1 MDIRVIIKLHHKI
14 VLQKTGTPK
23 DLACSL
29 EISERTL
36 YNYVLY
42 MREELNAHIV
52 FDANNKT
59 YKYASLCKLSFE
71 S

>member
-1 MDIRVIIKLHHKI
+1 MDIRVIIKLHNKI

-23 DLACSL
+23 ELARSL

-42 MREELNAHIV
+42 MKEELSANIV
-52 FDANNKT
+52 FDAYNKT
-59 YKYASLCKLSFE
+59 YKYASPCKLSFE
-71 S
+71 C

>member
-1 MDIRVIIKLHHKI
+1 MDIRVIIKLHNKI

-23 DLACSL
+23 ELARTL

-42 MREELNAHIV
+42 MKEELNAHIIY
-52 FDANNKT
+52 DANNKT
-59 YKYASLCKLSFE
+59 YKYASPCKLSFE
-71 S
+71 C

>member
-23 DLACSL
+23 DLAHSL

-42 MREELNAHIV
+42 MKEELNAHIV
-52 FDANNKT
+52 YDTYNKT
-59 YKYASLCKLSFE
+59 YKYASPCKLSFQC
-71 S
+71 